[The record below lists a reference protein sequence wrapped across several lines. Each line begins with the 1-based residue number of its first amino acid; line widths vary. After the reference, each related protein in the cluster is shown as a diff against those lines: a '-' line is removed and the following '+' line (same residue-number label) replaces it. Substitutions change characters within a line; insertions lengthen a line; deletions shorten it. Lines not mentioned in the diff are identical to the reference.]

1 MWKSQITTLQENQ
14 HQYHLLRDGD
24 RLTFGDFIRAL
35 REDADFRQFY
45 NTLLADSPLEGIYW
59 EHPPL
64 SESILEQ
71 PYEMVLIEAPY
82 FSGVTPA
89 PASFRAHFS
98 DGELVADFRNIVRRK
113 LNSSQLIRL
122 LLAVSCVARQSQSC
136 GYAPS
141 SRLGYRQNN
150 LA

>member
-1 MWKSQITTLQENQ
+1 
-14 HQYHLLRDGD
+14 
-24 RLTFGDFIRAL
+24 LTFGDFL
-35 REDADFRQFY
+35 QLLQENSDFRQFY
-45 NTLLADSPLEGIYW
+45 NTLLAGSPFEGFFW

-64 SESILEQ
+64 SASILEQ
-71 PYEMVLIEAPY
+71 PYEMVLTNTPY